1 MIAMGMMQPSAH
13 EVIDMVAM
21 GHDFVPTGRAMLV
34 RAARLRRALHG
45 IGGIYWDHVLVN
57 VILVHV
63 VKMAVME
70 IIDMAFMADRRPRAL
85 PHSRGGRR
93 GCRVP
98 FGARIGSRTCETWAS
113 VHVGGRG
120 HTADGSFA
128 AYAAWSARVIELQ
141 ALATLATLAQ
151 ISTPSAAH
159 LLNSHRILVQ
169 KFAADR
175 NRQKGHR
182 TALCESLPDQRQA
195 LILMERRRGRQRP
208 FQRRRAHTP
217 RVSGSF
223 GLSTE
228 GISNANEKYDQ
239 AQGGDVGPDRR
250 DVVPVG
256 KSVGIIRNPSRHS
269 RQTEEMLGE
278 EREVDAD
285 EGQPEMQLSHEFRIG
300 VARHLRKPVV
310 PASEDGES

>member
-120 HTADGSFA
+120 HTADGQLCSICSVVRTRDRVAGAGYACNARPDLHTICRSFT
-128 AYAAWSARVIELQ
+128 EL
-141 ALATLATLAQ
+141 
-151 ISTPSAAH
+151 SS
-159 LLNSHRILVQ
+159 
-169 KFAADR
+169 D
-175 NRQKGHR
+175 
-182 TALCESLPDQRQA
+182 
-195 LILMERRRGRQRP
+195 
-208 FQRRRAHTP
+208 
-217 RVSGSF
+217 
-223 GLSTE
+223 LST
-228 GISNANEKYDQ
+228 KVC
-239 AQGGDVGPDRR
+239 GGS
-250 DVVPVG
+250 
-256 KSVGIIRNPSRHS
+256 KSAKRP
-269 RQTEEMLGE
+269 
-278 EREVDAD
+278 
-285 EGQPEMQLSHEFRIG
+285 
-300 VARHLRKPVV
+300 
-310 PASEDGES
+310 